1 MRRGKMEKSKRK
13 QLVTFGACAVI
24 AMLICGCSTTRYNVA
39 PDQLRPAF
47 SGKVLIFE
55 KIIPES
61 IQYSVIGDFVSQKE
75 WYGGTGE
82 TANSATKEAA
92 AKGANGLLIEAQ
104 GHRVTGFS
112 WASPYT
118 EGKLLWIDNYD
129 HAHDLQTKKE

>member
-1 MRRGKMEKSKRK
+1 MARAKRNNR
-13 QLVTFGACAVI
+13 LLRCVLCAVI
-24 AMLICGCSTTRYNVA
+24 AVLVSSCSATKYDVA

-47 SGKVLIFE
+47 SGEVLVFE
-55 KIIPES
+55 KTVPEN
-61 IQYSVIGDFVSQKE
+61 IKYSVIGDFVSQSE

-82 TANSATKEAA
+82 TANSAVTEAA
-92 AKGANGLLIEAQ
+92 AKGANGMLIEAQ

-129 HAHDLQTKKE
+129 VARDQQVKK

>member
-1 MRRGKMEKSKRK
+1 MKSVKRN
-13 QLVTFGACAVI
+13 QIINVCYCLVI
-24 AMLICGCSTTRYNVA
+24 AVMIGGCSTTRYTVA

-47 SGKVLIFE
+47 NGEVLVFN
-55 KIIPES
+55 KTIPKN

-82 TANSATKEAA
+82 TANSAVKEAA
-92 AKGANGLLIEAQ
+92 SKGANGLLIEAQ

-118 EGKLLWIDNYD
+118 EGKLLWIDNYNVAKD
-129 HAHDLQTKKE
+129 QQIKK